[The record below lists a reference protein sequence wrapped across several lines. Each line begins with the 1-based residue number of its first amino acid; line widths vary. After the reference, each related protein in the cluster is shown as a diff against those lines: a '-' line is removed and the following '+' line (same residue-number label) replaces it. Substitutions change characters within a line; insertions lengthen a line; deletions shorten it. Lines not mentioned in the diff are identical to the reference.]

1 MQLNQDIQVRSN
13 EAQRESRKKDKL
25 ERELKQSKADLDAK
39 NSEIKSLTAQIE
51 KHKAENQRLE
61 QSLKEQR
68 VRCLSNLLVNG
79 VASAL
84 AWEFW
89 NYVEVQENGPL
100 VPVRLSVILNPC
112 AYVLE
117 SSVLSVM

>member
-1 MQLNQDIQVRSN
+1 MRSN

-39 NSEIKSLTAQIE
+39 NSEIKSLTTQIE

-68 VRCLSNLLVNG
+68 VRCLSNLLMNS

-84 AWEFW
+84 AWEF
-89 NYVEVQENGPL
+89 
-100 VPVRLSVILNPC
+100 
-112 AYVLE
+112 
-117 SSVLSVM
+117 